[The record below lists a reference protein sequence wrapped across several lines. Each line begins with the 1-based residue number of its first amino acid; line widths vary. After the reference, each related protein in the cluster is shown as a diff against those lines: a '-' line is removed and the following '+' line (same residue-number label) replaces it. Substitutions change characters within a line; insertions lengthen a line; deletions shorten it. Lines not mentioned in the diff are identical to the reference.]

1 MTKPINVLDQALP
14 MILEAVQ
21 EWKDANCSDKIKDRV
36 KKLLDANSKEVTM
49 KLLGFNDHWG
59 KWEIDP
65 CNGRSGESAAG
76 DFIRK
81 TQSEAVKDWLTNV
94 CLPELDDK
102 TKAQFKKQA
111 KQIYQETI
119 LRGLRDS
126 VQMRAKVD
134 LDLLVKEITASNQID
149 NYLKTMQLLSSS
161 GE

>member
-21 EWKDANCSDKIKDRV
+21 EWKNENSSSKIKDRV
-36 KKLLDANSKEVTM
+36 KRLLDANSKEVTM
-49 KLLGFNDHWG
+49 KLLGFNDRLG
-59 KWEIDP
+59 RWEIDH

-134 LDLLVKEITASNQID
+134 LDLLVKEITTSNQID